1 MFRSRFQIHVRDFVC
16 RAFHGVYAGE
26 RTSGQDFRVGMTVT
40 FSEGGPVAGM
50 ADTVSYTDLI
60 AVIREVMA
68 ETEELLETVA
78 QKMSDRVFREH
89 PSVEEVEVRIDK
101 IAAPIPNFGGTVG
114 ISYSRKKQQG

>member
-1 MFRSRFQIHVRDFVC
+1 MFSSRIHIHVRDFVC

-26 RTSGQDFRVGMTVT
+26 RASGQDFRVGMTVT
-40 FSEGGPVAGM
+40 FSEGGK
-50 ADTVSYTDLI
+50 I

-78 QKMSDRVFREH
+78 QKMADRVFREH

-101 IAAPIPNFGGTVG
+101 IAAPIPSFGGTVG
-114 ISYSRKKQQG
+114 IAYSRKKQQG